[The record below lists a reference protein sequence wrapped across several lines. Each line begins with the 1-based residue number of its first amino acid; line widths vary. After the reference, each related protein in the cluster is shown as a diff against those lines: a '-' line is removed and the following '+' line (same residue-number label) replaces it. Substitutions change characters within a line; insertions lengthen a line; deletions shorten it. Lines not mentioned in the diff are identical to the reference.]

1 MGERIPGIPGT
12 EEVNTTVIS
21 VHRHALEGRQSTV
34 QWAAAENG
42 VRLVVLA
49 DRAESVSHE
58 LVVLGADVRDPGE
71 IRRRLL
77 DAVHREYPQKL
88 LDAF

>member
-1 MGERIPGIPGT
+1 MDERIPAIPDAK
-12 EEVNTTVIS
+12 ELNTTVIS

-34 QWAAAENG
+34 QWTADGDG

-49 DRAESVSHE
+49 DRDESVSHE

-77 DAVHREYPQKL
+77 DAVYREYPQKL